1 MAMENDAR
9 PSPNLQSMS
18 LKTTT
23 PEPENHY
30 AMTLR
35 LSATLA
41 HSVADAAQALG
52 TSRSHLLR
60 IFILRGL
67 QQFSA
72 VERPVIQRMQQ
83 RRGHRLP
90 GSGVN
95 PRGA

>member
-1 MAMENDAR
+1 MDNDVCV
-9 PSPNLQSMS
+9 SPNLHSMS

-60 IFILRGL
+60 MFILRGL
-67 QQFSA
+67 EQFST
-72 VERPVIQRMQQ
+72 VERPLIQRMQN
-83 RRGHRLP
+83 RRAHRLP

-95 PRGA
+95 PTGT

>member
-1 MAMENDAR
+1 MENDAR

-35 LSATLA
+35 LPLTLA
-41 HSVADAAQALG
+41 QSVADAAEALG
-52 TSRSHLLR
+52 TSRSHVIRL
-60 IFILRGL
+60 FILRGL
-67 QQFSA
+67 NEFSA
-72 VERPVIQRMQQ
+72 VERPVIQRMQD
-83 RRGHRLP
+83 RGAHRLP

-95 PRGA
+95 PTGT